1 MKESREQEITN
12 EQKQLQ
18 SKDVKMLN
26 KKIKYRPRKISRK
39 IKSPTIE
46 HRKGSKS
53 SRIDGKLDN
62 QYNKDANAIG

>member
-26 KKIKYRPRKISRK
+26 KKNQNIDQEKSQEKLKSNNRTSKRLKIFKNRWK
-39 IKSPTIE
+39 I
-46 HRKGSKS
+46 R
-53 SRIDGKLDN
+53 
-62 QYNKDANAIG
+62 